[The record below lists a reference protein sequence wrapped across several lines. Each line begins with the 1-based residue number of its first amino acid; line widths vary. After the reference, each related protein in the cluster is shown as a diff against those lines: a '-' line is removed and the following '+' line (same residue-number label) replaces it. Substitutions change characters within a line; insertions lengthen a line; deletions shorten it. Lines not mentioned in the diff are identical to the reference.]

1 MAFGKKAKTPKTQY
15 QTENQQL
22 GRDAYGRITPA
33 LDRLESLSMNPD
45 EYRQQGINNFF
56 NSSADWNDAMRQ
68 YRRQMNQATANN
80 YNAMNGGYSSAGQK
94 YYDDTQRYANDLN
107 SRLYDRGV
115 QTVNN
120 MLSQDTGLAQNYY
133 NTLMGQHD
141 LAAQPDAIDT
151 ANQLIDKSNKNAW
164 SNILGQAGTM
174 VESLAP
180 GWWKLI
186 GTGMKAGAN
195 AGSTDYSNAI
205 ANVLNSANI
214 KSDASTYANPS
225 TNLGSLITS
234 SAQGYKN
241 WNGLFGMINSANAAN
256 VRNKTVAQLLNDP
269 SLTNEQKRQILISM
283 TDNGQRGA

>member
-45 EYRQQGINNFF
+45 EYRQRGINTYF

-151 ANQLIDKSNKNAW
+151 ANQLIDQANKNSW
-164 SNILGQAGTM
+164 SNILGTAGKVVSAIPTPWTR
-174 VESLAP
+174 A
-180 GWWKLI
+180 I
-186 GTGMKAGAN
+186 GAGMQLGGY

-205 ANVLNSANI
+205 ANVLNNAGTPTSTASYTNPSANVTNVASSLGDAAKGI
-214 KSDASTYANPS
+214 YGDKSYWANLFKRGGTVSNTTQGTPFSDAE
-225 TNLGSLITS
+225 L
-234 SAQGYKN
+234 
-241 WNGLFGMINSANAAN
+241 NALYDKY
-256 VRNKTVAQLLNDP
+256 VRGN
-269 SLTNEQKRQILISM
+269 R
-283 TDNGQRGA
+283 